1 MSLRQ
6 LNCPEPFTL
15 GSNVSWGSINAN
27 DLNLKTLTVNGQPI
41 SGGSGVSSINLQTGA
56 VGLLSS
62 DASVTITTTT
72 GQIDFTTSGAVAG
85 VTNLN
90 GLAGYI
96 NVISEDS
103 SIGITPNLTN
113 STLGIVSAL
122 TFTGGGSVN
131 VAQSGVN
138 YTIVGAV
145 TTVTGSGAATVT
157 QPTPGTFNVDVPS
170 PPAVPVTSVLAGT
183 NITSVVDVGGAWTV
197 NAPDFPPIPV
207 TSVVAGT
214 NITSVVDAGGAW
226 TVNAP
231 AFPPIPVTSVLAG
244 TNITSVVDVGGA
256 WTVNAAA
263 FSTFVDS
270 FQIYVAPNG
279 NDTMGNGSQQNPYL
293 TITQALVIR
302 GTIATK
308 VSIILSSGVYTE
320 SFTIPANTYLVGVS
334 GTGSINSPNVLP
346 TSIVGNILL
355 TNNSASNYIGLANLQ
370 VTGNS
375 GRAISLTTA
384 GTYVLYNCSILAAS
398 GFNAIFHTTAGSIFL
413 QSCQVTASTVSA
425 ISDSAGLEIY
435 NSYITS
441 ASASAVISTSG
452 TNLRIMRSTITSSS
466 TSTIASPLIFASLAG
481 TSIMFEIGYC
491 KINYTSAAVDTGGNK
506 CCIQFANTGT
516 YTPSIYN
523 SLLLCEGAITGLG
536 GLIQCIQKTL
546 LGAVTIS
553 YGNLLSGATANHISP
568 LITHTSYIT
577 VA

>member
-214 NITSVVDAGGAW
+214 NITSVVDA
-226 TVNAP
+226 
-231 AFPPIPVTSVLAG
+231 
-244 TNITSVVDVGGA
+244 GGA